1 MRKIKTLIFKKLKP
15 IRHEWFLKIKGFE
28 FQKQEKNLKIQELY
42 LKNIIDYSIKNIPY
56 YEKINQEIK
65 IDLSGN
71 IYEEIKKFPI
81 LTKKNLKNNFT
92 ELKAVNFKGN
102 YWENSSGG
110 STGEPAIFLQDEIF
124 IEKGAGAKLLFE
136 DWAGRNNIEDRLI
149 KLWGSERDIL
159 KGSIGIKAK
168 ISNILNSRKLLNSFM
183 MDEKNMTEYVKIINN
198 FKPKIIE
205 AYVQSIYEL
214 ARFIKNNNLIIYS
227 PSGIIVSAGT
237 LYPEMKKE
245 IEDVFQTKVL
255 NRYGSREVGDMA
267 CSCEKNEGLH
277 LNIFNHYIEILNKE
291 LKDCGPGEIGKIYV
305 TTLHNKIMP
314 LIRYDIGDI
323 AVPARSKKCSC
334 GRGMPLIKKV
344 EGREMSMFKTK
355 EGKLV
360 PGEFFIHF
368 VGVVFNKG
376 YISKYQVI
384 QKDFDE
390 ILIRVVISNR
400 KMFNNYRAKI
410 ESSILNVMGEDCK
423 IEWEFVEEIKPSKS
437 GKYLY
442 TISEI
447 K

>member
-1 MRKIKTLIFKKLKP
+1 
-15 IRHEWFLKIKGFE
+15 
-28 FQKQEKNLKIQELY
+28 
-42 LKNIIDYSIKNIPY
+42 
-56 YEKINQEIK
+56 
-65 IDLSGN
+65 
-71 IYEEIKKFPI
+71 
-81 LTKKNLKNNFT
+81 
-92 ELKAVNFKGN
+92 
-102 YWENSSGG
+102 
-110 STGEPAIFLQDEIF
+110 
-124 IEKGAGAKLLFE
+124 
-136 DWAGRNNIEDRLI
+136 
-149 KLWGSERDIL
+149 
-159 KGSIGIKAK
+159 
-168 ISNILNSRKLLNSFM
+168 
-183 MDEKNMTEYVKIINN
+183 
-198 FKPKIIE
+198 
-205 AYVQSIYEL
+205 
-214 ARFIKNNNLIIYS
+214 
-227 PSGIIVSAGT
+227 
-237 LYPEMKKE
+237 
-245 IEDVFQTKVL
+245 
-255 NRYGSREVGDMA
+255 MA